1 MAKQKQGSYLEELQK
16 IELEIDALERKKK
29 NLLSRKKDEDMKALA
44 AFLEQ
49 NGISAED
56 AMEMA
61 LRTSQSKIC
70 SENSMRMW
78 SSSFI
83 TMYEIG
89 RRPSSYL
96 AMTSL

>member
-56 AMEMA
+56 AMEMLSPVA
-61 LRTSQSKIC
+61 AAVTKKAK
-70 SENSMRMW
+70 EV
-78 SSSFI
+78 
-83 TMYEIG
+83 
-89 RRPSSYL
+89 
-96 AMTSL
+96 